1 MTRIFI
7 ENNELDLTQG
17 LSNQLTYAIDDLQNL
32 DSKSTAFSKTII
44 LPGTTRNNS
53 LLGNIFEFTNA
64 NFSNDNAAN
73 VNYNFNA
80 SRSAVCRIEVDGMQ
94 IIKGIF
100 RLLEI
105 IRDGNYIEYECA
117 VFGELGGFVNAL
129 GNSRLEDLDFS
140 AYNHNYT

>member
-44 LPGTTRNNS
+44 LPGTTRNNA

-80 SRSAVCRIEVDGMQ
+80 SRSAVCRVEVDGMQ
-94 IIKGIF
+94 IIKGVF
-100 RLLEI
+100 RLL
-105 IRDGNYIEYECA
+105 
-117 VFGELGGFVNAL
+117 
-129 GNSRLEDLDFS
+129 
-140 AYNHNYT
+140 